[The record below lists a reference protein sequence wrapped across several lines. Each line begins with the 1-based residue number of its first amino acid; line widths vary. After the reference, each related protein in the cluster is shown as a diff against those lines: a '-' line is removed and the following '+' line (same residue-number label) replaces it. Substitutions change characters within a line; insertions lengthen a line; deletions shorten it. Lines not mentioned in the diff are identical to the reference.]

1 MDNAYTRTPAEV
13 LQHFQVTEQK
23 GLSESQVQDLR
34 SKHGKNGESASIS
47 LNMSHTA
54 R

>member
-23 GLSESQVQDLR
+23 GLSESQVNDLR
-34 SKHGKNGESASIS
+34 TKHGKNGESGPSV
-47 LNMSHTA
+47 LKSHTA